1 MPRVQKSS
9 SPLKLPGGALR
20 APCRSILLAAPAGG
34 SMSFRRE
41 MDPTWLPLKP
51 RSPILSL
58 SLSLSLSARALV
70 ARELSFVLPDPD
82 SRKPKTEIQ
91 ALQKTEGARQEVDEA
106 QALVVVLVGHEHITH
121 PFKHHHPII
130 IIIIMGNHWT
140 QLSSDRS
147 ARDPRQQRSGPGT
160 NFVPSEAEEVQ
171 TQNTKLSDLGSP
183 SVHTPLQ
190 NQF

>member
-9 SPLKLPGGALR
+9 SPLKLPGGGLR
-20 APCRSILLAAPAGG
+20 APCRSFSLHLLVGPCHSEEKWIRHGC
-34 SMSFRRE
+34 
-41 MDPTWLPLKP
+41 
-51 RSPILSL
+51 LSNRAHL
-58 SLSLSLSARALV
+58 FSLSLSLSARALL
-70 ARELSFVLPDPD
+70 ARELSFVLLETRSGFP
-82 SRKPKTEIQ
+82 KPKTEIQ
-91 ALQKTEGARQEVDEA
+91 SLGEDRRGRQEVGEA

-160 NFVPSEAEEVQ
+160 YFVPSEAEEVQ
-171 TQNTKLSDLGSP
+171 TANAKLSDLGSP